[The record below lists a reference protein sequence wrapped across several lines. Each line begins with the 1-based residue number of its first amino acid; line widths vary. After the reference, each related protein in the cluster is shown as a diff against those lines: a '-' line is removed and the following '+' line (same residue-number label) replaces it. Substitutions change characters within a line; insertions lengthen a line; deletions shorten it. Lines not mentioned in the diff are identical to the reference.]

1 MFFQDI
7 QVNLSSEILK
17 VLFNIT
23 IGVDESEPEVLASC
37 LALVKLLR
45 SYLIIPSTDLDKTWT
60 LRNDAINLLTNM
72 PEDTYKHLVPPTDDH
87 SQILKSLQFEGHNM
101 TVLFEILMCLKAKFN
116 DYPVR

>member
-72 PEDTYKHLVPPTDDH
+72 PEDTYKHLVPLTDDQ